1 MKLLVIGHP
10 FLTAYNQKK
19 YVAMKQLDP
28 KLRLCLVVPSRWC
41 ERFGF
46 TTCEVHPALSS
57 EEVVPLKPWLAR
69 SHMTYLYNPRR
80 MAEILRTFQ
89 PDVIHLDP
97 GEPQALI
104 TVETIVLQRM
114 FARDAAVTLWTVDNL
129 LRPRHF
135 PLGAVKHWLRDYSLR
150 RVTAMLSCNQRAAEL
165 LRAEGRYRGPIEV
178 LPQYGLD
185 VTEHQP
191 GTESR
196 LRTELGL
203 DGSVVVG
210 HLGRLVPEK
219 GLRLLIEALRR
230 LRPYPWKLLLVGAG
244 PLERETREGWM
255 AEFPGR
261 IVLVPAVPYEK
272 VARYFRCVDIFVLA
286 SYSTTSWAEQF
297 GLTLA
302 QAMMLGIPSIGS
314 SSGAI
319 PEVLGPGGIVF
330 EEGNMEQLARALEE
344 LLNSPARREQL
355 GQRGRDFALKNY
367 TQEGIADRYLAVFE
381 RVLSLSALN
390 GRQGSKAA
398 PPEAMADERLQHQ

>member
-1 MKLLVIGHP
+1 MRLLVVGHP
-10 FLTAYNQKK
+10 FLLAYNQRK
-19 YVAMKQLDP
+19 YVAMKRLDK
-28 KLRLCLVVPSRWC
+28 KLRLRLVVPSRMRD
-41 ERFGF
+41 RFEL
-46 TTCEVHPALSS
+46 TDCQVHPALSR
-57 EEVVPLKPWLAR
+57 EEVVPLKARLAGG
-69 SHMTYLYNPRR
+69 HMTYLHNPVR
-80 MAEILRTFQ
+80 MAEILRAFQ
-89 PDVIHLDP
+89 PDVIHIDP

-104 TVETIVLQRM
+104 TVETIALKRM

-129 LRPRHF
+129 LRHRHF
-135 PLGAVKHWLRDYSLR
+135 PLGAVKHRLRDYSLR

-203 DGSVVVG
+203 DGCVVVG
-210 HLGRLVPEK
+210 HVGRLVPEK

-244 PLERETREGWM
+244 PLEREIRERWM

-272 VARYFRCVDIFVLA
+272 VAPYFRCVDIFVLA

-302 QAMMLGIPSIGS
+302 QAMMMGIPSIGS
-314 SSGAI
+314 TSGSI
-319 PEVLGPGGIVF
+319 PEVLGPGGLLF
-330 EEGNMEQLARALEE
+330 EEGHADGLARALESLLSSFTRRQE
-344 LLNSPARREQL
+344 L
-355 GQRGRDFALKNY
+355 GTRGREFALRNY
-367 TQEGIADRYLAVFE
+367 TSESVASRYLAAFE
-381 RVLSLSALN
+381 RARHSCLAGKQRTSEVVELESVAE
-390 GRQGSKAA
+390 RKA
-398 PPEAMADERLQHQ
+398 